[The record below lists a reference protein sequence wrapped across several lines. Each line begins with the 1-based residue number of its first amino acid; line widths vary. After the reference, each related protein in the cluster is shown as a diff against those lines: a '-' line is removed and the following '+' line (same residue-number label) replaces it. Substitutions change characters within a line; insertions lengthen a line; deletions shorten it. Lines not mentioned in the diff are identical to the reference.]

1 MALKSAG
8 KAFQT
13 VAVRKRNDLPACF
26 PTRGRVNA
34 SRRRRLRVGQYPA
47 ASKSSGWV
55 VTKWKNSI
63 RQAIFLR
70 QDRLG
75 HPSCLNNDDLGSS
88 DGQGHLSS
96 RMTVRAT
103 LACSRSRVSRCAAER
118 EDSHTGAVYSA
129 VGRTYVRYSFLTMSP
144 VKRSAIWHRRMQR
157 CLNLL
162 IVCSICSWN
171 TRVARPLGVF
181 DCVHAPLCYAHCLA
195 ISPLRNDIICT
206 TNTRQSHRDLG
217 MVVWG
222 VEQCIADP
230 SVLTC
235 ITHTFHIW
243 QCAMGMT
250 SCLTSH
256 WHCCEACDPRLGA

>member
-1 MALKSAG
+1 MALRSAG

-26 PTRGRVNA
+26 PTCGRVNA
-34 SRRRRLRVGQYPA
+34 SLRRRLRVGQYPA

-118 EDSHTGAVYSA
+118 EDSHTGAAYSA

-144 VKRSAIWHRRMQR
+144 VKRSAIWHRRAALSKLAY
-157 CLNLL
+157 CLFNMLL
-162 IVCSICSWN
+162 
-171 TRVARPLGVF
+171 
-181 DCVHAPLCYAHCLA
+181 
-195 ISPLRNDIICT
+195 
-206 TNTRQSHRDLG
+206 
-217 MVVWG
+217 
-222 VEQCIADP
+222 
-230 SVLTC
+230 
-235 ITHTFHIW
+235 
-243 QCAMGMT
+243 
-250 SCLTSH
+250 
-256 WHCCEACDPRLGA
+256 EAKCFTQQHSQVTVTG